1 MTGGEIQI
9 MQIHNKRVLSILKI
23 LNKHKKAISGEN
35 LANLIGVSRST
46 IRRDIKDLDSTLQKY
61 GAHILSEAGI
71 GYKLIIDN
79 QEKYMTLVETYK
91 LNSYS
96 NYVGDNIVPFDYN
109 DRISFIIA
117 RILLNSLHNKVVNQ
131 EELAE
136 ELFISLSTLKKYL
149 TDIKKSLS
157 RFNLE
162 LISDRFNGIKINGNE
177 TNVRY
182 CISEY
187 VFNRDDLINFTN
199 NKFVKDIFSQEEI
212 DSVKHI
218 LMKVIL
224 KHNIHLTDIAFKN
237 LLVHIII
244 IMCRSNPENTVEYT
258 LTERKKLE
266 QSIYFSSAIE
276 ILSIIQQQLGVDISN
291 ESYYL
296 TQHFIASQK
305 FIESTKTRNDCQ
317 QLITDILNKIKLNT
331 NIDLSDDNE
340 LISGLTIHLIAAINR
355 LKFNMNIRNGILESI
370 KNNYPLA
377 FEMAIIASEVIEQEE
392 NVKTN
397 ENEIGFLA
405 IHFGASLE
413 RNKLNEEMGKT
424 AIIVCATGLSTALL
438 LKSKLQRRFGGIL
451 KITRVM
457 SFYELTDEIIN
468 SVDFIFSTVP
478 ISKLDNNKFILVEP
492 IMTEDDLQA
501 VEKQLTK
508 RRENTSINYRLFFK
522 ESLFFPYLDVSTSS
536 EAIECLANNMI
547 KHGYIDDNVKQSIF
561 DRENMASTEIGGMIA
576 IPHALENHMTEVTIS
591 VGILKNPI
599 IWHKEKVQVV
609 FLLSIPKH
617 LYKLWEN
624 IFKSIYKAFIEKY
637 GSYKLVTDPKF
648 ETLMQ
653 LLNNLD

>member
-1 MTGGEIQI
+1 
-9 MQIHNKRVLSILKI
+9 MQIFNKRILSILKI
-23 LNKHKKAISGEN
+23 LYKDNKAYSSEN
-35 LANLIGVSRST
+35 LSKIIGVSRST
-46 IRRDIKDLDSTLQKY
+46 IRRDIKELNLILQKY
-61 GAHILSEAGI
+61 GAHIVSESGN
-71 GYKLIIDN
+71 GYMFIIDN
-79 QEKYMTLVETYK
+79 KEVYDTFMKAYK
-91 LNSYS
+91 INSF
-96 NYVGDNIVPFDYN
+96 NEYVGDNIVPFDYN

-187 VFNRDDLINFTN
+187 VFNRDDLINFNN
-199 NKFVKDIFSQEEI
+199 NKFIKEIFSQEEI

-218 LMKVIL
+218 LMKIIL
-224 KHNIHLTDIAFKN
+224 KNNIHLTDIAFKN

-244 IMCRSNPENTVEYT
+244 IMCRSNSENTVEYT
-258 LTERKKLE
+258 IKERKKLE
-266 QSIYFSSAIE
+266 QSIYFSSATE
-276 ILSIIQQQLGVDISN
+276 ILSTIQQQLGVDINN

-305 FIESTKTRNDCQ
+305 FIESNKTRNECQ

-355 LKFNMNIRNGILESI
+355 LKFNMNIRNSILESI

-451 KITRVM
+451 KIIRVM
-457 SFYELTDEIIN
+457 SFYELTNEIIN
-468 SVDFIFSTVP
+468 SVDFIFSTIP
-478 ISKLDNNKFILVEP
+478 IPKLNNNKFILVEP
-492 IMTEDDLQA
+492 IMTEDDLQE

-508 RRENTSINYRLFFK
+508 QKENISINYRLFFK
-522 ESLFFPYLDVSTSS
+522 ENLFLPYLDLSTSS
-536 EAIECLANNMI
+536 EVIEYLANNMI
-547 KHGYIDDNVKQSIF
+547 KHGYIDNKVKQSILE
-561 DRENMASTEIGGMIA
+561 RENMASTEIGGMIA
-576 IPHALENHMTEVTIS
+576 IPHALENHMSEVAVS

-599 IWHKEKVQVV
+599 IWHKEKVQVI
-609 FLLSIPKH
+609 FLLSIPKP

-624 IFKSIYKAFIEKY
+624 IFKNIYKAFIEKY

-653 LLNNLD
+653 LLNNLA

>member
-1 MTGGEIQI
+1 MPIQ
-9 MQIHNKRVLSILKI
+9 NKRILSILKI

-46 IRRDIKDLDSTLQKY
+46 IRRDIKDLNSSIQKY
-61 GAHILSEAGI
+61 GAHILSEAGN
-71 GYKLIIDN
+71 GYKLVIDE
-79 QEKYMTLVETYK
+79 QEKYSVLTEKYK
-91 LNSYS
+91 LNSYI
-96 NYVGDNIVPFDYN
+96 NYTGDNIVPFDYN

-117 RILLNSLHNKVVNQ
+117 RILLNSLHNKIVNQ

-149 TDIKKSLS
+149 IDIKKSLA

-177 TNVRY
+177 TNIRY

-187 VFNRDDLINFTN
+187 IFNRDDLINFTN

-212 DSVKHI
+212 NSVKHI

-224 KHNIHLTDIAFKN
+224 KHNIRLTDIAFKN

-244 IMCRSNPENTVEYT
+244 IMCRSNRENTVEYT
-258 LTERKKLE
+258 LNERKKLE
-266 QSIYFSSAIE
+266 QSSYFSSAKE

-305 FIESTKTRNDCQ
+305 FIESTKTRNNCQ
-317 QLITDILNKIKLNT
+317 QLISNILKKIKLNT

-457 SFYELTDEIIN
+457 SFYELTEQIIN

-478 ISKLDNNKFILVEP
+478 IPKLDNKKFILVEP
-492 IMTEDDLQA
+492 IMTEDDLLS
-501 VEKQLTK
+501 VEKQLNK
-508 RRENTSINYRLFFK
+508 NEENNFTNYRLFFK
-522 ESLFFPYLDVSTSS
+522 EDLFFPSLEATSS
-536 EAIECLANNMI
+536 YNAIEQLADAMI
-547 KHGYIDDNVKQSIF
+547 QHGYIDNQVKQSIF
-561 DRENMASTEIGGMIA
+561 ERENMASTEIGGMIA
-576 IPHALENHMTEVTIS
+576 IPHALENHMSEVTIS

-599 IWHKEKVQVV
+599 IWNKEKVQVI

-624 IFKSIYKAFIEKY
+624 IFKSIYKAFIDKY

-653 LLNNLD
+653 LLNNID

>member
-1 MTGGEIQI
+1 
-9 MQIHNKRVLSILKI
+9 
-23 LNKHKKAISGEN
+23 
-35 LANLIGVSRST
+35 
-46 IRRDIKDLDSTLQKY
+46 
-61 GAHILSEAGI
+61 
-71 GYKLIIDN
+71 
-79 QEKYMTLVETYK
+79 
-91 LNSYS
+91 
-96 NYVGDNIVPFDYN
+96 
-109 DRISFIIA
+109 
-117 RILLNSLHNKVVNQ
+117 
-131 EELAE
+131 
-136 ELFISLSTLKKYL
+136 
-149 TDIKKSLS
+149 
-157 RFNLE
+157 
-162 LISDRFNGIKINGNE
+162 
-177 TNVRY
+177 
-182 CISEY
+182 
-187 VFNRDDLINFTN
+187 
-199 NKFVKDIFSQEEI
+199 
-212 DSVKHI
+212 
-218 LMKVIL
+218 
-224 KHNIHLTDIAFKN
+224 
-237 LLVHIII
+237 
-244 IMCRSNPENTVEYT
+244 MCRSNRENTVEYT
-258 LTERKKLE
+258 LNERKKLE
-266 QSIYFSSAIE
+266 QSSYFSSAKE

-305 FIESTKTRNDCQ
+305 FIESTKTRNNCQ
-317 QLITDILNKIKLNT
+317 QLISNILKKIKLNT

-457 SFYELTDEIIN
+457 SFYELTEQIIN

-478 ISKLDNNKFILVEP
+478 IPKLDNKKFILVEP
-492 IMTEDDLQA
+492 IMTEDDLLS
-501 VEKQLTK
+501 VEKQLNK
-508 RRENTSINYRLFFK
+508 NEENNFTNYRLFFK
-522 ESLFFPYLDVSTSS
+522 EDLFFPSLEATSS
-536 EAIECLANNMI
+536 YNAIEQLADAMI
-547 KHGYIDDNVKQSIF
+547 QHGYIDNQVKQSIF
-561 DRENMASTEIGGMIA
+561 ERENMASTEIGGMIA
-576 IPHALENHMTEVTIS
+576 IPHALENHMSEVTIS

-599 IWHKEKVQVV
+599 IWNKEKVQVI

-624 IFKSIYKAFIEKY
+624 IFKSIYKAFIDKY

-653 LLNNLD
+653 LLNNID

>member
-1 MTGGEIQI
+1 MPIQ
-9 MQIHNKRVLSILKI
+9 NKRVLSILKI

-46 IRRDIKDLDSTLQKY
+46 IRRDLKDLNSCIQKY
-61 GAHILSEAGI
+61 GAHILSEAGN
-71 GYKLIIDN
+71 GYKLIIDE
-79 QEKYMTLVETYK
+79 QEKYSFLIEKYK
-91 LNSYS
+91 LNSYI
-96 NYVGDNIVPFDYN
+96 NYTGDNIVPFDYN

-117 RILLNSLHNKVVNQ
+117 RILLNSLHNKIVNQ

-149 TDIKKSLS
+149 SDIKKSLS

-177 TNVRY
+177 TNIRY

-187 VFNRDDLINFTN
+187 IFNRDDLINFTN

-224 KHNIHLTDIAFKN
+224 KHNIRLTDIAFKN

-244 IMCRSNPENTVEYT
+244 IMCRSNKENTVEYT
-258 LTERKKLE
+258 SNERKKLE
-266 QSIYFSSAIE
+266 QSSYFSSAKE

-305 FIESTKTRNDCQ
+305 FIESTKTRTNCQ
-317 QLITDILNKIKLNT
+317 QLISNILKKIKLNT

-424 AIIVCATGLSTALL
+424 AVIVCATGLSTALL

-457 SFYELTDEIIN
+457 SLYELTDQIIN

-478 ISKLDNNKFILVEP
+478 IPKLDNKKFILVEP
-492 IMTEDDLQA
+492 IMTEDDLLL
-501 VEKQLTK
+501 VEKQLN
-508 RRENTSINYRLFFK
+508 RNEENTFTNYRLFFK
-522 ESLFFPYLDVSTSS
+522 EDLFFPSLEASS
-536 EAIECLANNMI
+536 PFNAIEQLADAMI
-547 KHGYIDDNVKQSIF
+547 LHGYIDNQVKQSIF
-561 DRENMASTEIGGMIA
+561 ERENMASTEIGGMLA
-576 IPHALENHMTEVTIS
+576 IPHALENHMSEVTIS

-599 IWHKEKVQVV
+599 IWNKEKVQVI

-617 LYKLWEN
+617 LYKLWED

-637 GSYKLVTDPKF
+637 GSYKLVTDPRF
-648 ETLMQ
+648 ETLIQ